1 MELIVLGLYPKEI
14 KFLFSKSNYESQEGA
29 EGRTFWYYIGC
40 EAMNTEI
47 NKNARDDLFKQLISQ
62 IQYAF
67 VKEIQLFNDSIFFLI
82 FIMISVIFRVIHLRS
97 NLLYTEAS

>member
-1 MELIVLGLYPKEI
+1 M
-14 KFLFSKSNYESQEGA
+14 FSKSNYESQEGA
-29 EGRTFWYYIGC
+29 EGRTFWCYIGF

-67 VKEIQLFNDSIFFLI
+67 VKEIQLFSDSISIKGVFTRI
-82 FIMISVIFRVIHLRS
+82 NRAMAKKTGSSSGVRVK
-97 NLLYTEAS
+97 